1 VVIDNY
7 GDPVAGAEVEL
18 NTASIED
25 ASSTNG
31 QSEQQGGG
39 RRGGRGMDFNRIAQN
54 FMRGMNGSTL
64 SLKVKTDEDGLF
76 IIKHVQRGVFRLTA
90 SADSFTQKRGEPFQL
105 DTSRSNFELIL
116 QPLGSIVGTVSG
128 LLPEDVGE
136 VSVGA
141 MIIAEGGAMS
151 GMAGMFGRGGRGGG
165 GGSSF
170 KTGKVEA
177 DGSYRLEDLNS
188 GNYVVRTWIGS
199 TRQMMQELGPG
210 LMTGELQADVTV
222 RGGQESKW
230 SMALDRPQVGIVS
243 GNVLH
248 NGNNASGFRVELKKQ
263 DNGASQPETGGRG
276 GRGFNWFART
286 LSATVSASGE
296 FTIKD
301 VPADLYDLRILSG
314 RRGSALLTESVQVFA
329 NGTLN
334 RTFSVQTGSL
344 KGTIT
349 TADATDI
356 KTIGGSVSL
365 VPNQTVAPT
374 EDLRTWLRENDAVQG
389 RLRDG
394 AFEFA
399 TVVPGSYLLVMQPRN
414 RAPTTQQVAVSG
426 EESVVVAVGAAVAN
440 PTPNGGNG
448 SSNAGGNR
456 GGARGN
462 RGGGGGNR
470 GGGGGGNRGGGGGG
484 NRGGGGGGRRGG

>member
-1 VVIDNY
+1 ASLDE
-7 GDPVAGAEVEL
+7 AS
-18 NTASIED
+18 NTA
-25 ASSTNG
+25 NG
-31 QSEQQGGG
+31 QGNEQGGG
-39 RRGGRGMDFNRIAQN
+39 RRGGRGMDFNRIAQA
-54 FMRGMNGSTL
+54 FMRGTNGSAL
-64 SLKVKTDEDGLF
+64 SMKVKTDNDGLF

-90 SADSFTQKRGEPFQL
+90 SAEGFTQERGEPFQL
-105 DTSRSNFELIL
+105 DANRSNFELVL
-116 QPLGSIVGTVSG
+116 KPLGSIIGTVSG

-141 MIIAEGGAMS
+141 MIIAEGGGMT
-151 GMAGMFGRGGRGGG
+151 GMASMFGRGRGGGGG

-177 DGSYRLEDLNS
+177 DGSYRLDGLNS

-210 LMTGELQADVTV
+210 LMTGELQADITV
-222 RGGQESKW
+222 RGGQEAQW
-230 SMALDRPQVGIVS
+230 NMALVRPQLGIVS

-276 GRGFNWFART
+276 GRGGFNWFSRT
-286 LSATVSASGE
+286 LNATVSASGE
-296 FTIKD
+296 FEIKD
-301 VPADLYDLRILSG
+301 VPADLYDLRILSS
-314 RRGSALLTESVQVFA
+314 RRGSALLTEQVQVFA
-329 NGTLN
+329 NDTLN

-374 EDLRTWLRENDAVQG
+374 ESLGTWLRENNAVRG

-399 TVVPGSYLLVMQPRN
+399 TVAPGSYLLVMQPSN

-426 EESVVVAVGAAVAN
+426 EESVVVAAGAIVAN
-440 PTPNGGNG
+440 PTPNGNAPGNT
-448 SSNAGGNR
+448 GGNR
-456 GGARGN
+456 GGGAGGARGN
-462 RGGGGGNR
+462 RGGGGG
-470 GGGGGGNRGGGGGG
+470 
-484 NRGGGGGGRRGG
+484 GGRRGG